1 VNAPAVIV
9 LGHSLDGH
17 RRLLV
22 AEAERTA
29 ARARASLVV
38 FTGWSADGGPS
49 EAARMR
55 ALWRGRDTELL
66 VEETASTTAE
76 NASRTLPILREHA
89 VADAIVV
96 CAPLHLPRARW
107 IFSRI
112 YGSSV
117 RTRFRIAR
125 VWPTPGALAWE
136 LGAVTVAAR
145 QVRAARAELE

>member
-1 VNAPAVIV
+1 VSTPAVVV

-29 ARARASLVV
+29 ARTDAAIVV
-38 FTGWSADGGPS
+38 FTGWSADDGPS

-55 ALWRGRDTELL
+55 SLWRGRDVELV

-76 NASRTLPILREHA
+76 NASRTLPLLRA
-89 VADAIVV
+89 RGIDDAIVV

-107 IFSRI
+107 IFGRI
-112 YGSSV
+112 YGPAV
-117 RTRFRIAR
+117 HTQFRVAR

-136 LGAVTVAAR
+136 IGAVTVAAR